1 MFCSV
6 ASATAMIIYDYEV
19 LNLMDPFI
27 CKESDTITRIL
38 LNVGAIMVIY

>member
-19 LNLMDPFI
+19 LNLIDPFI
-27 CKESDTITRIL
+27 CIQSDTITRIL
-38 LNVGAIMVIY
+38 LNVGAIIVIY